1 MKIARYF
8 IRSILVVCLIVI
20 VLTIVRVLTPK
31 VDVFSSVTTEWTP
44 HLSPNAVQQI
54 TCNFSR
60 ENFMQEIL
68 QVKPTANYQDVL
80 DFAESMQ
87 VNAEITDSS
96 ITQYDD
102 GKVFRI
108 EYRAYITHYDRLLKR
123 KLGIMFY
130 SNSLQDYMSMW
141 I

>member
-1 MKIARYF
+1 MTGF
-8 IRSILVVCLIVI
+8 ISRWIMVIFAFILLRLREILVVLFIKMESSG
-20 VLTIVRVLTPK
+20 LLPSTTITNI
-31 VDVFSSVTTEWTP
+31 
-44 HLSPNAVQQI
+44 SPNAVQQI